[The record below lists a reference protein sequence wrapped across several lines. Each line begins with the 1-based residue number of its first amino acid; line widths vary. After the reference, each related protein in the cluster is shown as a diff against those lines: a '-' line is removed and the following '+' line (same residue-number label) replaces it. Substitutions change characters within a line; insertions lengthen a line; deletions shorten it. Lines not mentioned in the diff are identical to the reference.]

1 MIGENGGGDKE
12 GVVMET
18 VRVKETM
25 AVVVVVVV
33 VKRGKRVKSE
43 NVHQ

>member
-18 VRVKETM
+18 VRVKETL
-25 AVVVVVVV
+25 AVVVM
-33 VKRGKRVKSE
+33 VKEREESGFPPYKEKGG
-43 NVHQ
+43 